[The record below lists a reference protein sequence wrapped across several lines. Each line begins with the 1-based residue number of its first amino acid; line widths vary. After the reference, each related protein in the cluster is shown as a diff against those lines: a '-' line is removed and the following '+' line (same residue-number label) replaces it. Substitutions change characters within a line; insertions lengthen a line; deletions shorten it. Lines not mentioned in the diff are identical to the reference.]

1 MPRSR
6 GHLVW
11 LVRLW
16 PRLSPLS
23 CSRTKQGGERL
34 GGLEEVRGCNCIV
47 VGGIDRYINKGLLQ
61 SIEPGS
67 TRGIRRRFG
76 IHGSIL
82 NSIVVSSKS
91 STLHPGSLAV
101 RDAPPYHAPPDFG
114 ELARASPGPKRY
126 PRKALMTTR
135 CLQSRG
141 VCYCSYSA
149 FSLSCSSL
157 VLFSH
162 FLVHTLFPALTK
174 VKIES

>member
-23 CSRTKQGGERL
+23 CSRTKQGGKRL

-67 TRGIRRRFG
+67 AGGICRCFG

-82 NSIVVSSKS
+82 NSIVVSSKQ
-91 STLHPGSLAV
+91 STLHPGSSGCPTIPPRPRLTLASWPV
-101 RDAPPYHAPPDFG
+101 LLP
-114 ELARASPGPKRY
+114 ARASPGPSF
-126 PRKALMTTR
+126 
-135 CLQSRG
+135 SRPEAVPQEG
-141 VCYCSYSA
+141 PHDDSLCAVSQR
-149 FSLSCSSL
+149 FVHVLLFRFLIHLLSCS
-157 VLFSH
+157 VIF
-162 FLVHTLFPALTK
+162 
-174 VKIES
+174 